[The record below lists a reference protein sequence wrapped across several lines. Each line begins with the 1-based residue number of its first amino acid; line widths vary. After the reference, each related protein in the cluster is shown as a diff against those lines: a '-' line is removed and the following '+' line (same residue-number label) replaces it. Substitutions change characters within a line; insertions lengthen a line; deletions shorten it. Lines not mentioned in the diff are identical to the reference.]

1 MKYTEKDLHVIKK
14 SVGEIFTYL
23 YNNLDKPVDEIRSYL
38 DKLVKDREM
47 TELYLER
54 FQEMKERRY
63 GPSSNRKNKTEI
75 HKGKKMTM
83 FDLNRKKKNKYMSQF
98 AIGRVS
104 P

>member
-47 TELYLER
+47 T
-54 FQEMKERRY
+54 
-63 GPSSNRKNKTEI
+63 
-75 HKGKKMTM
+75 
-83 FDLNRKKKNKYMSQF
+83 
-98 AIGRVS
+98 
-104 P
+104 